1 MNSPGVISKAATK
14 RAVNRSAPLGVLV
27 LGMHRSGTSALTR
40 TLNLLGCA
48 LPEALVGASEGN
60 ELGHWE
66 SASAV
71 ILNDEILASAGSNW
85 NDWGPINADWRA
97 SGVRGQMVER
107 ATEVIREHKALGPLF
122 ALKDP
127 RLCRLADLWLDAADS
142 AGVDMRVVLMLR
154 HPGEVSA
161 SLESRDLMA
170 PGYGQLLWLRHTLD
184 AEHLSRGRKRVVCRF
199 DRLLVDWQ
207 DTIDRVRQGLD
218 LALPRNSPAAH
229 AEVEQF
235 LARDMRHHD
244 AREDAGLGLLG
255 AFDWLRRTF
264 EIMQHWAGQGEEA
277 ADHAELD
284 RIRAEFDNAY
294 PAFSRLLPS
303 SGYSGEFA
311 TGSRLRDQLQHQLA
325 EVSERA
331 QAIAQQAAEIDE
343 LRARGTELEGKIA
356 ALTAAYET
364 VQARSEELQN
374 EAAALREA
382 AARAAELDG
391 VVEAL
396 RQRESALAEEARSLA
411 ATRDEAEAALEAL
424 GAEVES
430 LRAAATRVSGLE
442 VEIARLVEREAELAR
457 WIDTQDTKIAAAVEA
472 SESER
477 KLRTEIE
484 QELAT
489 REAELAERI
498 EEQDAELAAAVEASE
513 SERERRKEIEQE
525 LTTRE
530 AKLAQ
535 EKLGNAELTGRIL
548 AAESAAVQRQEE
560 LAQVWSQLE
569 ALQKS
574 AGAAAAQIAAERER
588 RTEAESRLAEVSEA
602 ATAAAAEAGIERD
615 RRSEAEAQLA
625 AAREAAIATAAE
637 TETQLAAVREAAVA
651 AAAEAAVERDRRT
664 GAEAQLAEAARN
676 LSALAAGKGELEV
689 RVRAAEAA
697 ALERQQEVAQLW
709 NQLGTV
715 QKATGAASAE
725 SAAERERRVDAE
737 ARLAAAMQDLRALGS
752 EKGELEIRVRIAE
765 MALAS
770 QRDEQLRSEAQLAE
784 AKAATEAAAT
794 QGASERKFRL
804 ELEKSL
810 AKAETA
816 AAELRARLDDLEKA
830 PSPDTVYAEIAQ
842 LTRMLEEHE
851 MKAASAGAARVA
863 AEQRITEQT
872 QELARMTA
880 LLSQQSSR
888 VEGIERH
895 AEWLRDLTKISE
907 RMPKWWSL
915 MPSSWRRKRE
925 HEAYRRAGIFNAEQ
939 YLELYPDVSMVGM
952 DPVRHYILHGMAE
965 GRTLF
970 R

>member
-85 NDWGPINADWRA
+85 NDWGPINSDWRA

-127 RLCRLADLWLDAADS
+127 RLCRLADLWLEAGDAV
-142 AGVDMRVVLMLR
+142 GVDMRVVLMLR

-264 EIMQHWAGQGEEA
+264 GIMQHWADQGEEA

-284 RIRAEFDNAY
+284 RIRTEFDNAY
-294 PAFSRLLPS
+294 PAFSRLLLS

-311 TGSRLRDQLQHQLA
+311 TGSRLRDQLQHQLV

-331 QAIAQQAAEIDE
+331 QAIAQQA
-343 LRARGTELEGKIA
+343 T
-356 ALTAAYET
+356 
-364 VQARSEELQN
+364 
-374 EAAALREA
+374 
-382 AARAAELDG
+382 
-391 VVEAL
+391 
-396 RQRESALAEEARSLA
+396 
-411 ATRDEAEAALEAL
+411 
-424 GAEVES
+424 EVES

-442 VEIARLVEREAELAR
+442 VEIARLVAREAELAR
-457 WIDTQDTKIAAAVEA
+457 WIDTQDSKIAAAVEA

-477 KLRTEIE
+477 KLRN
-484 QELAT
+484 
-489 REAELAERI
+489 
-498 EEQDAELAAAVEASE
+498 
-513 SERERRKEIEQE
+513 EIEQE

-530 AKLAQ
+530 AELAQ

-560 LAQVWSQLE
+560 LAQLWSQLE
-569 ALQKS
+569 ALQQA
-574 AGAAAAQIAAERER
+574 AGAATAEIAAERAR
-588 RTEAESRLAEVSEA
+588 RT
-602 ATAAAAEAGIERD
+602 
-615 RRSEAEAQLA
+615 EAEAQLA
-625 AAREAAIATAAE
+625 EE
-637 TETQLAAVREAAVA
+637 
-651 AAAEAAVERDRRT
+651 
-664 GAEAQLAEAARN
+664 ARN
-676 LSALAAGKGELEV
+676 LRNLAAEKSELEASI
-689 RVRAAEAA
+689 RAAEAA

-715 QKATGAASAE
+715 QQAAGAATAE
-725 SAAERERRVDAE
+725 GAVERERRVDAE
-737 ARLAAAMQDLRALGS
+737 ARLAEAMQDLRGLGS

-770 QRDEQLRSEAQLAE
+770 QRDEQLRAAEQLAE

-794 QGASERKFRL
+794 QGEWERKFRL
-804 ELEKSL
+804 EREGQLTEAQSEL
-810 AKAETA
+810 AD
-816 AAELRARLDDLEKA
+816 LRAQLESLQQA
-830 PSPDTVYAEIAQ
+830 PVPTAVFDELAQ
-842 LTRMLEEHE
+842 LTRLLQASETE
-851 MKAASAGAARVA
+851 AAAAAAARAA
-863 AEQRITEQT
+863 AERRVAEQT
-872 QELARMTA
+872 EELIRLSA
-880 LLSQQSSR
+880 LLSQENGR
-888 VEGIERH
+888 AEGSAGY
-895 AEWLRDLTKISE
+895 AEWLREMSRVVE
-907 RMPKWWSL
+907 AMPKWWGM
-915 MPSSWRRKRE
+915 MPESWRRKRE
-925 HEAYRRAGIFNAEQ
+925 HEAYRRTGLFDAQ
-939 YLELYPDVSMVGM
+939 LYLQNYPDVAADGM
-952 DPVRHYILHGMAE
+952 DPVRHYIQHGMAE
-965 GRTLF
+965 GRQMW

>member
-1 MNSPGVISKAATK
+1 MTSSNTIKKPASPHVARPKKTPI
-14 RAVNRSAPLGVLV
+14 GVLV

-40 TLNLLGCA
+40 VLNLLGCA
-48 LPEALVGASEGN
+48 LPEALVGPSEGN

-154 HPGEVSA
+154 HPAEVSA

-207 DTIDRVRQGLD
+207 ETIDRVRQGLD

-229 AEVEQF
+229 AEVDKF

-255 AFDWLRRTF
+255 ASDWLRRTF
-264 EIMQHWAGQGEEA
+264 EIMRHWSDKGEDA
-277 ADHAELD
+277 VDHAELD
-284 RIRAEFDNAY
+284 RIRTEFDNAY
-294 PAFSRLLPS
+294 PAFSRLLLS

-311 TGSRLRDQLQHQLA
+311 TGSRLRDQLQNQLV

-331 QAIAQQAAEIDE
+331 QAIEQQAAEIDQ
-343 LRARGTELEGKIA
+343 LRARGNELEAKIA

-364 VQARSEELQN
+364 VQARSEELQK

-382 AARAAELDG
+382 AARAAELDN
-391 VVEAL
+391 VVEDL
-396 RQRESALAEEARSLA
+396 RQRESALAEEARTLA
-411 ATRDEAEAALEAL
+411 ATRDEAGVALEAL
-424 GAEVES
+424 GTELES
-430 LRAAATRVSGLE
+430 LRADAARVSDLE
-442 VEIARLVEREAELAR
+442 VEIARLTARETELAA
-457 WIDTQDTKIAAAVEA
+457 WIDTQDAKIAAAGETA
-472 SESER
+472 ESER
-477 KLRTEIE
+477 KLRAEVE
-484 QELAT
+484 QELAA
-489 REAELAERI
+489 REAE
-498 EEQDAELAAAVEASE
+498 
-513 SERERRKEIEQE
+513 
-525 LTTRE
+525 
-530 AKLAQ
+530 LAQ
-535 EKLGNAELTGRIL
+535 EKLGSAELTGRIL

-560 LAQVWSQLE
+560 LAQLWSQLE
-569 ALQKS
+569 ALHQA
-574 AGAAAAQIAAERER
+574 AGAAAAEIAAERAR
-588 RTEAESRLAEVSEA
+588 RTEAEAKLAAVSETA
-602 ATAAAAEAGIERD
+602 TTATAEAAIERD
-615 RRSEAEAQLA
+615 RRTEAEAQLA
-625 AAREAAIATAAE
+625 AARESALAAAAE
-637 TETQLAAVREAAVA
+637 AEAQLAAVREAAVA

-664 GAEAQLAEAARN
+664 EAEARLAEAARN
-676 LSALAAGKGELEV
+676 LSSLTAEKSELEV

-715 QKATGAASAE
+715 QQAAGAASAE
-725 SAAERERRVDAE
+725 GATERGRRVDAE

-752 EKGELEIRVRIAE
+752 EKGDLEIRVRVAE
-765 MALAS
+765 AALAA
-770 QRDEQLRSEAQLAE
+770 QRSEQLRAEARLAE

-794 QGASERKFRL
+794 QGEWERRFRL
-804 ELEKSL
+804 EREGQL
-810 AKAETA
+810 AEAQSQLA
-816 AAELRARLDDLEKA
+816 DLRARLESLQQA
-830 PSPDTVYAEIAQ
+830 PASVPNAVYDELAQ
-842 LTRMLEEHE
+842 LTRLLQASETE
-851 MKAASAGAARVA
+851 AAAATAARAA
-863 AEQRITEQT
+863 AERRVAEQT
-872 QELARMTA
+872 QELVRLSA
-880 LLSQQSSR
+880 LLSQENGR
-888 VEGIERH
+888 AEGTAGH
-895 AEWLRDLTKISE
+895 TEWLREMTRVAE
-907 RMPKWWSL
+907 AMPKWWGM
-915 MPSSWRRKRE
+915 MPEGWRRKRE
-925 HEAYRRAGIFNAEQ
+925 HEAYRRAGLFDAEQ
-939 YLELYPDVSMVGM
+939 YLQNYPDVAADGM
-952 DPVRHYILHGMAE
+952 DPVRHYIQHGMAE
-965 GRTLF
+965 GRQMW

>member
-1 MNSPGVISKAATK
+1 MTKKPVSSRAARPKKT
-14 RAVNRSAPLGVLV
+14 PIGVLV

-40 TLNLLGCA
+40 ALNLLGCA
-48 LPEALVGASEGN
+48 LPEALVGPSEGN

-97 SGVRGQMVER
+97 SGMRAQMVER
-107 ATEVIREHKALGPLF
+107 AMEVIREHKALGPLF

-184 AEHLSRGRKRVVCRF
+184 AEHLSRGRKRMVCRF
-199 DRLLVDWQ
+199 DRLLLDWQ
-207 DTIDRVRQGLD
+207 DTIDGVRQGLD

-229 AEVEQF
+229 AEVDRF
-235 LARDMRHHD
+235 LTRDMRHHD

-264 EIMQHWAGQGEEA
+264 EIMQHWADQGEEA

-284 RIRAEFDNAY
+284 RIRTEFDNAY
-294 PAFSRLLPS
+294 PAFSRLLLS

-560 LAQVWSQLE
+560 LAQLWSQLE

-602 ATAAAAEAGIERD
+602 ATAAAAEAGIEHD

-664 GAEAQLAEAARN
+664 G
-676 LSALAAGKGELEV
+676 
-689 RVRAAEAA
+689 
-697 ALERQQEVAQLW
+697 
-709 NQLGTV
+709 
-715 QKATGAASAE
+715 
-725 SAAERERRVDAE
+725 AE

-804 ELEKSL
+804 EREKSL

-907 RMPKWWSL
+907 QMPKWWSL

>member
-85 NDWGPINADWRA
+85 NDWGPINPDWRA

-127 RLCRLADLWLDAADS
+127 RLCRLADLWLEAGDAV
-142 AGVDMRVVLMLR
+142 GVDMRVVLMLR

-264 EIMQHWAGQGEEA
+264 GIMQHWADQGEEA

-284 RIRAEFDNAY
+284 RIRTEFDNAY
-294 PAFSRLLPS
+294 PAFSRLLLS

-311 TGSRLRDQLQHQLA
+311 TGSRLRDQLQHQLV

-331 QAIAQQAAEIDE
+331 QAIAQQA
-343 LRARGTELEGKIA
+343 T
-356 ALTAAYET
+356 
-364 VQARSEELQN
+364 
-374 EAAALREA
+374 
-382 AARAAELDG
+382 
-391 VVEAL
+391 
-396 RQRESALAEEARSLA
+396 
-411 ATRDEAEAALEAL
+411 
-424 GAEVES
+424 EVES

-442 VEIARLVEREAELAR
+442 VEIARLVAREAELAR
-457 WIDTQDTKIAAAVEA
+457 WIDTQDSKIAAAVEA

-477 KLRTEIE
+477 KLRN
-484 QELAT
+484 
-489 REAELAERI
+489 
-498 EEQDAELAAAVEASE
+498 
-513 SERERRKEIEQE
+513 EIEQE

-530 AKLAQ
+530 AELAQ

-560 LAQVWSQLE
+560 LAQLWSQLE
-569 ALQKS
+569 ALQQA
-574 AGAAAAQIAAERER
+574 AGAATAEIAAERAR
-588 RTEAESRLAEVSEA
+588 RT
-602 ATAAAAEAGIERD
+602 
-615 RRSEAEAQLA
+615 EAEAQLA
-625 AAREAAIATAAE
+625 EE
-637 TETQLAAVREAAVA
+637 
-651 AAAEAAVERDRRT
+651 
-664 GAEAQLAEAARN
+664 ARN
-676 LSALAAGKGELEV
+676 LRNLAAEKSELEASI
-689 RVRAAEAA
+689 RAAEAA

-715 QKATGAASAE
+715 QQAAGAATAE
-725 SAAERERRVDAE
+725 GAAERERRVDAE
-737 ARLAAAMQDLRALGS
+737 ARLAAAMQDLRGLGS

-770 QRDEQLRSEAQLAE
+770 QRDEQLRAAEQLAE
-784 AKAATEAAAT
+784 AKAATKAAAT
-794 QGASERKFRL
+794 QGEWERKFRL
-804 ELEKSL
+804 EREGQLTEAQSEL
-810 AKAETA
+810 AD
-816 AAELRARLDDLEKA
+816 LRARLESLQQA
-830 PSPDTVYAEIAQ
+830 PVPTAVFDELAQ
-842 LTRMLEEHE
+842 LTRLLQ
-851 MKAASAGAARVA
+851 ASETGAAAAAEARAAAERRVA
-863 AEQRITEQT
+863 EQT
-872 QELARMTA
+872 QELIRLSA
-880 LLSQQSSR
+880 LLSQENGR
-888 VEGIERH
+888 AEGSAGH
-895 AEWLRDLTKISE
+895 AEWLREMTRVAE
-907 RMPKWWSL
+907 AMPKWWGM
-915 MPSSWRRKRE
+915 MPESWRRKRE
-925 HEAYRRAGIFNAEQ
+925 HEAYRRTGLFDAQ
-939 YLELYPDVSMVGM
+939 LYLQNYPDVAADGM
-952 DPVRHYILHGMAE
+952 DPVRHYIQHGMAE
-965 GRTLF
+965 GRQMW

>member
-14 RAVNRSAPLGVLV
+14 RAVNRSAPLGVLI

-40 TLNLLGCA
+40 TINLLGCA

-85 NDWGPINADWRA
+85 NDWGPINPDWRA

-127 RLCRLADLWLDAADS
+127 RLCRLADLWLEAGDAV
-142 AGVDMRVVLMLR
+142 GVDMRVVLMLR

-264 EIMQHWAGQGEEA
+264 GIMQHWADQGEEA

-284 RIRAEFDNAY
+284 RIRTEFDNAY
-294 PAFSRLLPS
+294 PAFSRLLLS

-311 TGSRLRDQLQHQLA
+311 TGSRLRDQLQHQLV

-331 QAIAQQAAEIDE
+331 QAIAQQA
-343 LRARGTELEGKIA
+343 T
-356 ALTAAYET
+356 
-364 VQARSEELQN
+364 
-374 EAAALREA
+374 
-382 AARAAELDG
+382 
-391 VVEAL
+391 
-396 RQRESALAEEARSLA
+396 
-411 ATRDEAEAALEAL
+411 
-424 GAEVES
+424 EVES

-442 VEIARLVEREAELAR
+442 VEIARLVAREAELAR
-457 WIDTQDTKIAAAVEA
+457 WIDTQDSKIAAAVEA

-477 KLRTEIE
+477 KLRN
-484 QELAT
+484 
-489 REAELAERI
+489 
-498 EEQDAELAAAVEASE
+498 
-513 SERERRKEIEQE
+513 EIEQE

-530 AKLAQ
+530 AELAQ

-560 LAQVWSQLE
+560 LAQLWSQLE
-569 ALQKS
+569 ALQQA
-574 AGAAAAQIAAERER
+574 AGAATAEIAAERAR
-588 RTEAESRLAEVSEA
+588 RTE
-602 ATAAAAEAGIERD
+602 
-615 RRSEAEAQLA
+615 
-625 AAREAAIATAAE
+625 
-637 TETQLAAVREAAVA
+637 
-651 AAAEAAVERDRRT
+651 
-664 GAEAQLAEAARN
+664 
-676 LSALAAGKGELEV
+676 
-689 RVRAAEAA
+689 
-697 ALERQQEVAQLW
+697 
-709 NQLGTV
+709 
-715 QKATGAASAE
+715 
-725 SAAERERRVDAE
+725 AE
-737 ARLAAAMQDLRALGS
+737 ARLAAAMQDLRGLGS

-770 QRDEQLRSEAQLAE
+770 QRDEQLRAAEQLAE
-784 AKAATEAAAT
+784 AKAATKAAAT
-794 QGASERKFRL
+794 RGEWERKFRL
-804 ELEKSL
+804 EREGQLTEAQSEL
-810 AKAETA
+810 AD
-816 AAELRARLDDLEKA
+816 LRARLESLQQA
-830 PSPDTVYAEIAQ
+830 PVPTAVFDELAQ
-842 LTRMLEEHE
+842 LTRLLQ
-851 MKAASAGAARVA
+851 ASETGAAAAAEARAAAERRVA
-863 AEQRITEQT
+863 EQT
-872 QELARMTA
+872 QELIRLSA
-880 LLSQQSSR
+880 LLSQENGR
-888 VEGIERH
+888 AEGSAGY
-895 AEWLRDLTKISE
+895 AEWLREMTRVAE
-907 RMPKWWSL
+907 AMPKWWGM
-915 MPSSWRRKRE
+915 MPEVWRRKRE
-925 HEAYRRAGIFNAEQ
+925 HEAYRRTGLFDAQ
-939 YLELYPDVSMVGM
+939 LYLQNYPDVAADGM
-952 DPVRHYILHGMAE
+952 DPVRHYIQHGMAE
-965 GRTLF
+965 GRQMW

>member
-14 RAVNRSAPLGVLV
+14 RAVNRSAPLGVLI

-85 NDWGPINADWRA
+85 NDWGPINPDWRA

-127 RLCRLADLWLDAADS
+127 RLCRLADLWLEAGDAV
-142 AGVDMRVVLMLR
+142 GVDMRVVLMLR

-264 EIMQHWAGQGEEA
+264 GIMQHWADQGEEA

-284 RIRAEFDNAY
+284 RIRTEFDNAY
-294 PAFSRLLPS
+294 PAFSRLLLS

-311 TGSRLRDQLQHQLA
+311 TGSRLRDQLQHQLV

-331 QAIAQQAAEIDE
+331 QAIAQQA
-343 LRARGTELEGKIA
+343 T
-356 ALTAAYET
+356 
-364 VQARSEELQN
+364 
-374 EAAALREA
+374 
-382 AARAAELDG
+382 
-391 VVEAL
+391 
-396 RQRESALAEEARSLA
+396 
-411 ATRDEAEAALEAL
+411 
-424 GAEVES
+424 EVES

-442 VEIARLVEREAELAR
+442 VEIARLVAREAELAR
-457 WIDTQDTKIAAAVEA
+457 WIDTQDSKIAAAVEA

-477 KLRTEIE
+477 KLRN
-484 QELAT
+484 
-489 REAELAERI
+489 
-498 EEQDAELAAAVEASE
+498 
-513 SERERRKEIEQE
+513 EIEQE

-530 AKLAQ
+530 AELAQ

-560 LAQVWSQLE
+560 LAQLWSQLE
-569 ALQKS
+569 ALQQA
-574 AGAAAAQIAAERER
+574 AGAATAEIAAERAR
-588 RTEAESRLAEVSEA
+588 RTE
-602 ATAAAAEAGIERD
+602 
-615 RRSEAEAQLA
+615 
-625 AAREAAIATAAE
+625 
-637 TETQLAAVREAAVA
+637 
-651 AAAEAAVERDRRT
+651 
-664 GAEAQLAEAARN
+664 
-676 LSALAAGKGELEV
+676 
-689 RVRAAEAA
+689 
-697 ALERQQEVAQLW
+697 
-709 NQLGTV
+709 
-715 QKATGAASAE
+715 
-725 SAAERERRVDAE
+725 AE
-737 ARLAAAMQDLRALGS
+737 ARLAAAMQALRGLGS

-770 QRDEQLRSEAQLAE
+770 QRDEQLRAAEQLAE
-784 AKAATEAAAT
+784 AKAATKAAAT
-794 QGASERKFRL
+794 RGEWERKFRL
-804 ELEKSL
+804 EREGQLTEAQSEL
-810 AKAETA
+810 AD
-816 AAELRARLDDLEKA
+816 LRARLESLQQA
-830 PSPDTVYAEIAQ
+830 PVPTAVFDELAQ
-842 LTRMLEEHE
+842 LTRLLQ
-851 MKAASAGAARVA
+851 ASETGAAAAAEARAAAERRVA
-863 AEQRITEQT
+863 EQT
-872 QELARMTA
+872 QELIRLSA
-880 LLSQQSSR
+880 LLSQENGR
-888 VEGIERH
+888 AEGSAGH
-895 AEWLRDLTKISE
+895 AEWLREMTRVAE
-907 RMPKWWSL
+907 AMPKWWGM
-915 MPSSWRRKRE
+915 MPEVWRRKRE
-925 HEAYRRAGIFNAEQ
+925 HEAYRRTGLFDAQ
-939 YLELYPDVSMVGM
+939 LYLQNYPDVAADGM
-952 DPVRHYILHGMAE
+952 DPVRHYIQHGMAE
-965 GRTLF
+965 GRQMW

>member
-14 RAVNRSAPLGVLV
+14 RAVNRSAPLGVLI

-85 NDWGPINADWRA
+85 NDWGPINPDWRA

-127 RLCRLADLWLDAADS
+127 RLCRLADLWLEAGDAV
-142 AGVDMRVVLMLR
+142 GVDMRVVLMLR

-264 EIMQHWAGQGEEA
+264 GIMQHWADQGEEA

-284 RIRAEFDNAY
+284 RIRTEFDNAY
-294 PAFSRLLPS
+294 PAFSRLLLS

-311 TGSRLRDQLQHQLA
+311 TGSRLRDQLQHQLV

-331 QAIAQQAAEIDE
+331 QAIAQQA
-343 LRARGTELEGKIA
+343 T
-356 ALTAAYET
+356 
-364 VQARSEELQN
+364 
-374 EAAALREA
+374 
-382 AARAAELDG
+382 
-391 VVEAL
+391 
-396 RQRESALAEEARSLA
+396 
-411 ATRDEAEAALEAL
+411 
-424 GAEVES
+424 EVES

-442 VEIARLVEREAELAR
+442 VEIARLVAREAELAR
-457 WIDTQDTKIAAAVEA
+457 WIDTQDSKIAAAVEA

-477 KLRTEIE
+477 KLRN
-484 QELAT
+484 
-489 REAELAERI
+489 
-498 EEQDAELAAAVEASE
+498 
-513 SERERRKEIEQE
+513 EIEQE

-530 AKLAQ
+530 AELAQ

-560 LAQVWSQLE
+560 LAQLWSQLE
-569 ALQKS
+569 ALQQA
-574 AGAAAAQIAAERER
+574 AGAATAEIAAERAR
-588 RTEAESRLAEVSEA
+588 RTE
-602 ATAAAAEAGIERD
+602 
-615 RRSEAEAQLA
+615 
-625 AAREAAIATAAE
+625 
-637 TETQLAAVREAAVA
+637 
-651 AAAEAAVERDRRT
+651 
-664 GAEAQLAEAARN
+664 
-676 LSALAAGKGELEV
+676 
-689 RVRAAEAA
+689 
-697 ALERQQEVAQLW
+697 
-709 NQLGTV
+709 
-715 QKATGAASAE
+715 
-725 SAAERERRVDAE
+725 AE
-737 ARLAAAMQDLRALGS
+737 ARLAAAMQDLRGLGS

-770 QRDEQLRSEAQLAE
+770 QRDEQLRAAEQLAE
-784 AKAATEAAAT
+784 AKAATKAAAT
-794 QGASERKFRL
+794 RGEWERKFRL
-804 ELEKSL
+804 EREGQLTEAQSEL
-810 AKAETA
+810 AD
-816 AAELRARLDDLEKA
+816 LRARLESLQQA
-830 PSPDTVYAEIAQ
+830 PVPTAVFDELAQ
-842 LTRMLEEHE
+842 LTRLLQ
-851 MKAASAGAARVA
+851 ASETGAAAAAEARAAAERRVA
-863 AEQRITEQT
+863 EQT
-872 QELARMTA
+872 QELIRLSA
-880 LLSQQSSR
+880 LLSQENGR
-888 VEGIERH
+888 AEGSAGH
-895 AEWLRDLTKISE
+895 AEWLREMTRVAE
-907 RMPKWWSL
+907 AMPKWWGM
-915 MPSSWRRKRE
+915 MPEVWRRKRE
-925 HEAYRRAGIFNAEQ
+925 HEAYRRTGLFDAQ
-939 YLELYPDVSMVGM
+939 LYLQNYPDVAADGM
-952 DPVRHYILHGMAE
+952 DPVRHYIQHGMAE
-965 GRTLF
+965 GRQMW

>member
-14 RAVNRSAPLGVLV
+14 RAVNRSAPLGVLI

-85 NDWGPINADWRA
+85 NDWGPINPDWRA

-127 RLCRLADLWLDAADS
+127 RLCRLADLWLEAGDAV
-142 AGVDMRVVLMLR
+142 GVDMRVVLMLR

-264 EIMQHWAGQGEEA
+264 GIMQHWADQGEEA

-284 RIRAEFDNAY
+284 RIRTEFDNAY
-294 PAFSRLLPS
+294 PAFSRLLLS

-311 TGSRLRDQLQHQLA
+311 TGSRLRDQLQHQLV

-331 QAIAQQAAEIDE
+331 QAIAQQA
-343 LRARGTELEGKIA
+343 T
-356 ALTAAYET
+356 
-364 VQARSEELQN
+364 
-374 EAAALREA
+374 
-382 AARAAELDG
+382 
-391 VVEAL
+391 
-396 RQRESALAEEARSLA
+396 
-411 ATRDEAEAALEAL
+411 
-424 GAEVES
+424 EVES

-442 VEIARLVEREAELAR
+442 VEIARLVAREAELAR
-457 WIDTQDTKIAAAVEA
+457 WIDTQDSKIAAAVEA

-477 KLRTEIE
+477 KLRN
-484 QELAT
+484 
-489 REAELAERI
+489 
-498 EEQDAELAAAVEASE
+498 
-513 SERERRKEIEQE
+513 EIEQE

-530 AKLAQ
+530 AELAQ

-560 LAQVWSQLE
+560 LAQLWSQLE
-569 ALQKS
+569 ALQQA
-574 AGAAAAQIAAERER
+574 AGAATAEIAAERAR
-588 RTEAESRLAEVSEA
+588 RTE
-602 ATAAAAEAGIERD
+602 
-615 RRSEAEAQLA
+615 
-625 AAREAAIATAAE
+625 
-637 TETQLAAVREAAVA
+637 
-651 AAAEAAVERDRRT
+651 
-664 GAEAQLAEAARN
+664 
-676 LSALAAGKGELEV
+676 
-689 RVRAAEAA
+689 
-697 ALERQQEVAQLW
+697 
-709 NQLGTV
+709 
-715 QKATGAASAE
+715 
-725 SAAERERRVDAE
+725 AE
-737 ARLAAAMQDLRALGS
+737 ARLAAAMQDLRGLGS

-770 QRDEQLRSEAQLAE
+770 QRDEQLRAAEQLAE
-784 AKAATEAAAT
+784 AKAATKAAAT
-794 QGASERKFRL
+794 RGEWERKFRL
-804 ELEKSL
+804 EREGQLTEAQSEL
-810 AKAETA
+810 AD
-816 AAELRARLDDLEKA
+816 LRARLESLQQA
-830 PSPDTVYAEIAQ
+830 PVPTAVFDELAQ
-842 LTRMLEEHE
+842 LTRLLQ
-851 MKAASAGAARVA
+851 ASETGAAAAAEARAAAERRVA
-863 AEQRITEQT
+863 EQT
-872 QELARMTA
+872 QELIRLSA
-880 LLSQQSSR
+880 LLSQENGR
-888 VEGIERH
+888 AEGSAGY
-895 AEWLRDLTKISE
+895 AEWLREMTRVAE
-907 RMPKWWSL
+907 AMPKWWGM
-915 MPSSWRRKRE
+915 MPEVWRRKRE
-925 HEAYRRAGIFNAEQ
+925 HEAYRRTGLFDAQ
-939 YLELYPDVSMVGM
+939 LYLQNYPDVAADGM
-952 DPVRHYILHGMAE
+952 DPVRHYIQHGMAE
-965 GRTLF
+965 GRQMW

>member
-1 MNSPGVISKAATK
+1 MTSSNTIKKPASPRVARPKKTPI
-14 RAVNRSAPLGVLV
+14 GVLV

-40 TLNLLGCA
+40 VLNLLGCA
-48 LPEALVGASEGN
+48 LPEALVGPSEGN

-154 HPGEVSA
+154 HPAEVSA

-207 DTIDRVRQGLD
+207 ETIDRVRQGLD

-229 AEVEQF
+229 AEVDKF

-255 AFDWLRRTF
+255 ASDWLRRTF
-264 EIMQHWAGQGEEA
+264 EIMRHWSDKGEEA

-284 RIRAEFDNAY
+284 RIRTEFDNAY
-294 PAFSRLLPS
+294 PAFSRLLLS

-311 TGSRLRDQLQHQLA
+311 TGSRLRDQLQNQLV

-331 QAIAQQAAEIDE
+331 QAIEQQAAEIDQ
-343 LRARGTELEGKIA
+343 LRARGNELEAKIA

-364 VQARSEELQN
+364 VQARSEELQK

-382 AARAAELDG
+382 AARAAELDS
-391 VVEAL
+391 VVEEL
-396 RQRESALAEEARSLA
+396 RQRESALAEEARTLA
-411 ATRDEAEAALEAL
+411 ATRDEAGAALEAL
-424 GAEVES
+424 GTELES
-430 LRAAATRVSGLE
+430 LRADAARVSDLE
-442 VEIARLVEREAELAR
+442 VEIARLTARETELAA
-457 WIDTQDTKIAAAVEA
+457 WIDTQDAKIAAAGETA
-472 SESER
+472 ESER
-477 KLRTEIE
+477 KLRAEVE
-484 QELAT
+484 QELSA
-489 REAELAERI
+489 REAE
-498 EEQDAELAAAVEASE
+498 
-513 SERERRKEIEQE
+513 
-525 LTTRE
+525 
-530 AKLAQ
+530 LAQ
-535 EKLGNAELTGRIL
+535 EKLGSAELTGRIL

-560 LAQVWSQLE
+560 LAQLWSQLE
-569 ALQKS
+569 ALHQA
-574 AGAAAAQIAAERER
+574 AGAAAAEIAAERAR
-588 RTEAESRLAEVSEA
+588 RTEAEAKLAAVSETA
-602 ATAAAAEAGIERD
+602 TTATAEAAIERD
-615 RRSEAEAQLA
+615 RRTEAEAQLA
-625 AAREAAIATAAE
+625 AARESALAAAAE
-637 TETQLAAVREAAVA
+637 AEAQLAAVREAAVA
-651 AAAEAAVERDRRT
+651 AAAEAAVERDRRSE
-664 GAEAQLAEAARN
+664 AEARLAEAARN
-676 LSALAAGKGELEV
+676 LSGLTAEKSELEV

-715 QKATGAASAE
+715 QQAAGAASAE
-725 SAAERERRVDAE
+725 GATERGRRVDAE

-752 EKGELEIRVRIAE
+752 EKGDLEIRVRVAE
-765 MALAS
+765 AALAA
-770 QRDEQLRSEAQLAE
+770 QRNEQLRAEAQLAE

-794 QGASERKFRL
+794 QGDWERRFRL
-804 ELEKSL
+804 EREGQL
-810 AKAETA
+810 AEAHSQLA
-816 AAELRARLDDLEKA
+816 DLRARLESLQRA
-830 PSPDTVYAEIAQ
+830 PAPVPNTVFDELAQ
-842 LTRMLEEHE
+842 LTRLLQASEAE
-851 MKAASAGAARVA
+851 AAAAAAARAA
-863 AEQRITEQT
+863 AERRLAEQT
-872 QELARMTA
+872 EELIRLST
-880 LLSQQSSR
+880 LLSQENGR
-888 VEGIERH
+888 AEGSAGH
-895 AEWLRDLTKISE
+895 ADWLREMTRVAE
-907 RMPKWWSL
+907 AMPKWWAM
-915 MPSSWRRKRE
+915 MPEGWRRKRE
-925 HEAYRRAGIFNAEQ
+925 HEAYRRAGLFDAEQ
-939 YLELYPDVSMVGM
+939 YLQNYPDVAADGM
-952 DPVRHYILHGMAE
+952 DPVRHYIQHGMAE
-965 GRTLF
+965 GRQMW

>member
-14 RAVNRSAPLGVLV
+14 RAVNRSAPLGVLI

-85 NDWGPINADWRA
+85 NDWGPINPDWRA

-127 RLCRLADLWLDAADS
+127 RLCRLADLWLEAGDAV
-142 AGVDMRVVLMLR
+142 GVDMRVVLMLR

-264 EIMQHWAGQGEEA
+264 GIMQHWADQGEEA

-284 RIRAEFDNAY
+284 RIRTEFDNAY
-294 PAFSRLLPS
+294 PAFSRLLLS

-311 TGSRLRDQLQHQLA
+311 TGSRLRDQLQHQLV

-331 QAIAQQAAEIDE
+331 QAIAQQA
-343 LRARGTELEGKIA
+343 T
-356 ALTAAYET
+356 
-364 VQARSEELQN
+364 
-374 EAAALREA
+374 
-382 AARAAELDG
+382 
-391 VVEAL
+391 
-396 RQRESALAEEARSLA
+396 
-411 ATRDEAEAALEAL
+411 
-424 GAEVES
+424 EVES

-442 VEIARLVEREAELAR
+442 VEIARLVAREAELAR
-457 WIDTQDTKIAAAVEA
+457 WIDTQDSKIAAAVEA

-477 KLRTEIE
+477 KLRN
-484 QELAT
+484 
-489 REAELAERI
+489 
-498 EEQDAELAAAVEASE
+498 
-513 SERERRKEIEQE
+513 EIEQE

-530 AKLAQ
+530 AELAQ

-560 LAQVWSQLE
+560 LAQLWSQLE
-569 ALQKS
+569 ALQQA
-574 AGAAAAQIAAERER
+574 AGAATAEIAAERAR
-588 RTEAESRLAEVSEA
+588 RTE
-602 ATAAAAEAGIERD
+602 
-615 RRSEAEAQLA
+615 
-625 AAREAAIATAAE
+625 
-637 TETQLAAVREAAVA
+637 
-651 AAAEAAVERDRRT
+651 
-664 GAEAQLAEAARN
+664 
-676 LSALAAGKGELEV
+676 
-689 RVRAAEAA
+689 
-697 ALERQQEVAQLW
+697 
-709 NQLGTV
+709 
-715 QKATGAASAE
+715 
-725 SAAERERRVDAE
+725 AE
-737 ARLAAAMQDLRALGS
+737 ARLAAAMQDLRGLGS

-770 QRDEQLRSEAQLAE
+770 QRGEW
-784 AKAATEAAAT
+784 
-794 QGASERKFRL
+794 ERKFRL
-804 ELEKSL
+804 EREGQLTEAQSEL
-810 AKAETA
+810 AD
-816 AAELRARLDDLEKA
+816 LRARLESLQQA
-830 PSPDTVYAEIAQ
+830 PVPTAVFDELAQ
-842 LTRMLEEHE
+842 LTRLLQ
-851 MKAASAGAARVA
+851 ASETGAAAAAEARAAAERRVA
-863 AEQRITEQT
+863 EQT
-872 QELARMTA
+872 QELIRLSA
-880 LLSQQSSR
+880 LLSQENGR
-888 VEGIERH
+888 AEGSAGY
-895 AEWLRDLTKISE
+895 AEWLREMTRVAE
-907 RMPKWWSL
+907 AMPKWWGM
-915 MPSSWRRKRE
+915 MPEVWRRKRE
-925 HEAYRRAGIFNAEQ
+925 HEAYRRTGLFDAQ
-939 YLELYPDVSMVGM
+939 LYLQNYPDVAADGM
-952 DPVRHYILHGMAE
+952 DPVRHYIQHGMAE
-965 GRTLF
+965 GRQMW